1 MIPNN
6 IKLYHYSFVFF
17 ISSFICAI
25 FLSNIIE
32 NFYISLIIIVILA
45 FFMILLFLYSK
56 KFGLYFIISFIWLLL
71 WLAYSSYNLD
81 KIQEKQNII
90 SPYIWENLEI
100 EASIESL
107 YKKTENYTSYVARL
121 EKISPPSSLV
131 AHFPPQVE
139 RGTKGELELKKIK
152 ILLKIPGNYPLA
164 NKSIIKSK
172 TKLEKIENFSPNFN
186 YEKFMESKWVFSTS
200 YLYSYETIWSYPKNE
215 IEKFLDFIREK
226 FLVAIKTIFPQ
237 NEATLLSWILIWERS
252 DLSKDLQSDF
262 NNSGLTHI
270 VAVSGFNITI
280 IIVFLSYI
288 LKIFPIFFRTIF
300 ISIWVI
306 SFVAIVWDNIAAFR
320 AAIMWLLAYYILV
333 SGRSWNSFVILTLS
347 AFLLVLYN
355 PLIINYDISFQL
367 SFLAVLGLI
376 YTKNFFDKI
385 FKFLPKILAI
395 RESFVL
401 TLSAFSFT
409 LPIMIVYFG
418 QVSLLAPL
426 ANLAIWWTLPFTML
440 FWFISVLVSFF
451 STNLAYYIWFIAR
464 GFLAYIL
471 EIAHFFWNFYYSVL
485 KIDLQ
490 DFAFYFLS
498 FYYII
503 LVFLILYFQET
514 KKEAN

>member
-1 MIPNN
+1 MENN

-25 FLSNIIE
+25 FLNNIIT
-32 NFYISLIIIVILA
+32 NFYISLIIVLISA
-45 FFMILLFLYSK
+45 FLMLILFLYSK
-56 KFGLYFIISFIWLLL
+56 KNWLYFIISFIWLLL

-81 KIQEKQNII
+81 KVEEKQNII
-90 SPYIWENLEI
+90 SPYIWENLGI
-100 EASIESL
+100 EVSIESL
-107 YKKTENYTSYVARL
+107 YKKTENYTSYIANL
-121 EKISPPSSLV
+121 EKIKSWN
-131 AHFPPQVE
+131 FKE
-139 RGTKGELELKKIK
+139 KKIK
-152 ILLKIPGNYPLA
+152 ILLKIPWNYPLA
-164 NKSIIKSK
+164 NKSIIKTK
-172 TKLEKIENFSPNFN
+172 AKLEKIENFSLNFN
-186 YEKFMESKWVFSTS
+186 YEKFMQSKWVFATS
-200 YLYSYETIWSYPKNE
+200 YLYSYENIWAYTKNE
-215 IEKFLDFIREK
+215 IETSLDFIRNK
-226 FLVAIKTIFPQ
+226 FLTSIKTIFPPD
-237 NEATLLSWILIWERS
+237 EATLLSWILIWERS

-288 LKIFPIFFRTIF
+288 LKIFPIFFRTML

-306 SFVAIVWDNIAAFR
+306 SFVAIVWDNIAAIR
-320 AAIMWLLAYYILV
+320 AAIMGLLAYYILV

-367 SFLAVLGLI
+367 SFLAVLWLI

-401 TLSAFSFT
+401 TLRAFTFT
-409 LPIMIVYFG
+409 IPIMIVYFG

-451 STNLAYYIWFIAR
+451 SSNLAYYIWFIAR

-485 KIDLQ
+485 KID
-490 DFAFYFLS
+490 FWEFSYYFLS
-498 FYYII
+498 FYYIV

-514 KKEAN
+514 KKEA